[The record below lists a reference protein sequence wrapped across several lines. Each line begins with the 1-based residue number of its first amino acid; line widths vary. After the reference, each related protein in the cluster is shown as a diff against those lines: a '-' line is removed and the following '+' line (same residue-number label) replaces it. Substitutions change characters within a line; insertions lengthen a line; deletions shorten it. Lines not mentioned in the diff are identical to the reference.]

1 MPAGKDMKHV
11 VLLGDSIF
19 DNKLYVPGENAVID
33 QLNGL
38 LDGGDRATLLA
49 VDGSV
54 TDEVRTQLKSIP
66 SDCTHLFVS
75 SGGNDAFGGKG
86 HILSARTALDLLKTL
101 VVLKKE
107 FATLYGNLLA
117 ALQKTTRPIVVCTIY
132 DSIPGLSEE
141 DRTALSIFNDV
152 IVFEAAK
159 YGFPIIDL
167 RKLCDRPE
175 DYSTVSPIE
184 PSSKGGQKIAGQ
196 IVQVLDKHDF
206 NVKQSVIY

>member
-1 MPAGKDMKHV
+1 MKHV

-19 DNKLYVPGENAVID
+19 DNKAYVPGENDVIA

-38 LDGGDRATLLA
+38 LDGGDHATLLA

-54 TDEVRTQLKSIP
+54 THEVRTQLRSIP
-66 SDCTHLFVS
+66 SDCTHLVLS
-75 SGGNDAFGGKG
+75 SGGNDALSGKG
-86 HILSARTALDLLKTL
+86 HIQSARTALDLLKTL

-117 ALQKTTRPIVVCTIY
+117 ALQKTMRPTVVCTIY

-152 IVFEAAK
+152 IVFEATK
-159 YGFPIIDL
+159 FGFPVIDL
-167 RKLCDRPE
+167 RKLCDRPA
-175 DYSTVSPIE
+175 DYSTLSPIE

-196 IVQVLDKHDF
+196 IVRVLDKHDF